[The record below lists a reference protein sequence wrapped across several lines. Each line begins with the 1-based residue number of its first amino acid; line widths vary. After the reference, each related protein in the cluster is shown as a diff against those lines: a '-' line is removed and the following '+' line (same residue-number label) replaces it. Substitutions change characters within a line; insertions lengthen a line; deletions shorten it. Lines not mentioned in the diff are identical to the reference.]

1 MSSQRQRM
9 SFAAYSV
16 PFVLFILGGWWG
28 LAQVVDSKRQLQN
41 ATRGLDL
48 VEELDPL
55 ERMRRRYG
63 LQDGA
68 GATGSYMA
76 PHRQPARR
84 ELPSLEAELEDIKAK
99 VDIYEFDYKPVP
111 RPTEDQ

>member
-1 MSSQRQRM
+1 MPPRRQRM

-16 PFVLFILGGWWG
+16 PFILFILGGWWG
-28 LAQVVDSKRQLQN
+28 LAQLVDSKRQLQN

-68 GATGSYMA
+68 GAAGSGMA
-76 PHRQPARR
+76 PRRQPAR
-84 ELPSLEAELEDIKAK
+84 EDFPSMEAELEDIKTK
-99 VDIYEFDYKPVP
+99 VDIYNFDYKPVP
-111 RPTEDQ
+111 RPDEDQ

>member
-1 MSSQRQRM
+1 MPPQRQRM

-28 LAQVVDSKRQLQN
+28 LAQLVDSKRQLQN

-68 GATGSYMA
+68 GATGTHM
-76 PHRQPARR
+76 PPRRQLAR
-84 ELPSLEAELEDIKAK
+84 EEPPSLEAELEDIKSR
-99 VDIYEFDYKPVP
+99 VDIYNFDYKPVP